1 MYTLRIIEET
11 RTDESKP
18 FEQVTENFSL
28 GNSYTILRK
37 DSTTEF
43 NRRLDEM
50 FPGEDRVKIRL
61 ILIPESGHEFFIME
75 ETPLE
80 RFDYF
85 IMTDSGKTFER
96 L

>member
-11 RTDESKP
+11 RQDEKKP
-18 FEQVTENFSL
+18 FDQVIENFSL

-37 DSTTEF
+37 GSTTEF
-43 NRRLDEM
+43 DTFLDER
-50 FPGEDRVKIRL
+50 FPGEDRTKIRKV
-61 ILIPESGHEFFIME
+61 IIPESNHEFFIME

-85 IMTDSGKTFER
+85 VMTDSGKTFER